1 MMSFATMADIA
12 TMILCAAVMVQSV
25 RMMRALHRVRGDAVA
40 EVVKALDQSTGHA
53 RAVLAELKTV
63 LVDCA
68 SHGQVLTQARAM
80 ADELTVMIGIADA
93 SADRMTEAANAARN
107 QPAAEEPA
115 AVRDEVRA
123 APRVEE
129 KLWA

>member
-53 RAVLAELKTV
+53 RVVLAELKNA

-68 SHGQVLTQARAM
+68 SHGKVLTQARAM
-80 ADELTVMIGIADA
+80 VDELTVMIGIADA
-93 SADRMTEAANAARN
+93 SADRMTEAANAARS
-107 QPAAEEPA
+107 QPAAEAPA
-115 AVRDEVRA
+115 AAPKETRA

-129 KLWA
+129 TLWA

>member
-80 ADELTVMIGIADA
+80 ADELTVMIGIANA
-93 SADRMTEAANAARN
+93 SADRMADTAEAARRR
-107 QPAAEEPA
+107 QI
-115 AVRDEVRA
+115 DEQHGDPYGAGRTGGHDGDN
-123 APRVEE
+123 
-129 KLWA
+129 WS

>member
-1 MMSFATMADIA
+1 MMSFATVADIA
-12 TMILCAAVMVQSV
+12 TMILCAAVMVQSL

-40 EVVKALDQSTGHA
+40 EVVKALDHSTGHA
-53 RAVLAELKTV
+53 RAVLAELKNV

-68 SHGQVLTQARAM
+68 AHGKVLTQARSM
-80 ADELTVMIGIADA
+80 VDELTVMIGIADA

-107 QPAAEEPA
+107 QPAADGPA
-115 AVRDEVRA
+115 PAQDAPRA
-123 APRVEE
+123 APRVED